1 MRAHRKEIR
10 EFLPE
15 KFSERQLAVDLHE
28 IAVQRNIP
36 LAAECEQFPERLQ
49 GPGLIVGSHAGD
61 ERRSFFEQRLRR
73 REIRSPLS
81 GNREQRIIKEPRL
94 LSVAQRLQYSVV
106 LNLRGNE
113 ERLVPALPR
122 RFRHG
127 EQRPVIRLGSP
138 GSKIEFLGQATKGF
152 RETLPRRGERLPRSS
167 AALVE
172 RRGIAVQLRQIREH
186 GFECL
191 RAERHGRRVV
201 EINHDFSPSSRR

>member
-1 MRAHRKEIR
+1 M
-10 EFLPE
+10 
-15 KFSERQLAVDLHE
+15 
-28 IAVQRNIP
+28 QRNIP
-36 LAAECEQFPERLQ
+36 LATCCEQFPERLQ
-49 GPGLIVGSHAGD
+49 GPGLIVCPHAGD

-94 LSVAQRLQYSVV
+94 LSVAQRLQYSVM

-127 EQRPVIRLGSP
+127 EQRPVIRLGSS
-138 GSKIEFLGQATKGF
+138 GGEIEFLGQAAKGF
-152 RETLPRRGERLPRSS
+152 RETLPRSGERLPRSS

-172 RRGIAVQLRQIREH
+172 RRGIAVQLR
-186 GFECL
+186 
-191 RAERHGRRVV
+191 
-201 EINHDFSPSSRR
+201 